1 MKLSMIWNKRIMP
14 HSPTHRKTLLDIWS
28 KGKYKTSK
36 DLPSMRGKIIPALEF
51 MTGATHVPK
60 GQKADPLNLAFAL
73 PVVGKVGKV
82 GKLAKASQYKPHI
95 LKVLEKGQK
104 PRSVVAIQMK
114 KGGEEWVQPFY
125 KSTGT
130 SVSASKKGKWFPF
143 MGRQE
148 TADIAGKG
156 KRFYA
161 DTNKDVARGAG
172 AGWFIKGWGT
182 GKDKWNLLGSSPFL
196 RGSDPLSHA
205 GPLKSVSKEISRLEK
220 TGYFKHAGTATHR
233 SQVNK
238 WLQGYGFDR
247 PRSMG
252 F

>member
-1 MKLSMIWNKRIMP
+1 MP
-14 HSPTHRKTLLDIWS
+14 HNPTHRRTLLDIFS

-36 DLPSMRGKIIPALEF
+36 ELPEIKEKIMPALEF

-60 GQKADPLNLAFAL
+60 GQKADPLNIAFAL
-73 PVVGKVGKV
+73 PFIGKVGKV
-82 GKLAKASQYKPHI
+82 GRAAKAKWGINRMLQ
-95 LKVLEKGQK
+95 VAEKGQK
-104 PRSVVAIQMK
+104 PRSVVAVQMK

-182 GKDKWNLLGSSPFL
+182 GKDKWNLLASSSY
-196 RGSDPLSHA
+196 RYGNDPLSHA